1 MNYLYSILGMS
12 AFFTI
17 MLYLIDWETRKREAR
32 ARAEWDARYN
42 PVRKTRELRHQHL
55 KK

>member
-12 AFFTI
+12 AFFAI
-17 MLYLIDWETRKREAR
+17 MCYLIDWETRKREAR

-42 PVRKTRELRHQHL
+42 PVRQTRELRQQHL
-55 KK
+55 RK